1 MAEAVER
8 LGQAVRDGWGAGY
21 DASVVRGLSKSTLD
35 GYLGALAK
43 LRRREHMQPGCDR
56 RRVPEDELGDIAAQ
70 DVGEGNIKKLL
81 SGVRLL
87 EKLGWIKSTVRP
99 GDWYL
104 VLGMEKERERQGKG
118 AVKEWAS
125 MEALRYMAGVVHT
138 KAKWEIL
145 ALAALS
151 RAHCLRASEAITARA
166 EGSELVFRGTKS
178 RSGEQRQEMGQWTA
192 KWAAFLAR
200 LRASHG
206 YHPDVPA
213 SFQGTDGLHRGLHS
227 ILDRPGGSFK
237 YVRWHLFQRFG
248 AAQLHGL
255 GLPVRFIML
264 WGGGVEVGDSGGDI
278 LQGAA
283 AMAVRARGTHPRA

>member
-1 MAEAVER
+1 MRQEAR
-8 LGQAVRDGWGAGY
+8 AGGRARRHRCPGRGGGQHQKA
-21 DASVVRGLSKSTLD
+21 
-35 GYLGALAK
+35 AL
-43 LRRREHMQPGCDR
+43 R
-56 RRVPEDELGDIAAQ
+56 
-70 DVGEGNIKKLL
+70 
-81 SGVRLL
+81 VRLL
-87 EKLGWIKSTVRP
+87 KKLGWIKSTVRP
-99 GDWYL
+99 GDWCL
-104 VLGMEKERERQGKG
+104 VLGVEKERERQGGG

-125 MEALRYMAGVVHT
+125 IEALRYMAGVVHT
-138 KAKWEIL
+138 KAEWEIL

-151 RAHCLRASEAITARA
+151 CAHCLGASEAITARA

-200 LRASHG
+200 LRACHG

-213 SFQGTDGLHRGLHS
+213 WFQGTDGLHRGLHS
-227 ILDRPGGSFK
+227 ILERPRGSFK
-237 YVRWHLFQRFG
+237 YLRWHSFRRFG

-264 WGGGVEVGDSGGDI
+264 QGGGVEVGDSGGDI

-283 AMAVRARGTHPRA
+283 AMAVRARGTHPPTGVRDQRNDGADAAWDDAGDE